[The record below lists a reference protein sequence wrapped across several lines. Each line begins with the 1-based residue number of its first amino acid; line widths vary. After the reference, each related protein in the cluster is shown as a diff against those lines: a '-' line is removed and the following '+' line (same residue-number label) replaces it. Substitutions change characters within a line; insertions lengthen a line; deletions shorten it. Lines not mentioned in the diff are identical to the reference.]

1 MINEESKTPSA
12 RRTEEGSQLLHDS
25 YSTGGMESIGGTVRG
40 IGLGTGR
47 TDWEGD
53 DSTIPLLLGGI
64 IEQLLEN
71 EKQRLSEVRE
81 CVEWYEREDGI
92 VRSRIQKLEQLR
104 EVAQKSVKPSL
115 DKSTNLE
122 LTEEE

>member
-1 MINEESKTPSA
+1 MINEESKAPSA
-12 RRTEEGSQLLHDS
+12 RGTEEGSQLFHDS
-25 YSTGGMESIGGTVRG
+25 DSTRGMESLSSTVRG

-53 DSTIPLLLGGI
+53 DSAIPFLLGGI

-81 CVEWYEREDGI
+81 CVEWYEREDNV
-92 VRSRIQKLEQLR
+92 VRARIQKLEQLR
-104 EVAQKSVKPSL
+104 EVARKSVKQPL